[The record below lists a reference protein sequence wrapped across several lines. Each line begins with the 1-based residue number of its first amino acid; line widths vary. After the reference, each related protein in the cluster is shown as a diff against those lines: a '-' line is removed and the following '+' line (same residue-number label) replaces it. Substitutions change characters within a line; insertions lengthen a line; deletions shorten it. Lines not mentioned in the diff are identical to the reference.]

1 MLIELFCAEIFNS
14 LISFT
19 APKNPQ
25 GRSRYYLHPMDGKPE
40 ATEGWR
46 WSCGPIYSKELV
58 GIKAGS
64 RSTVRTTILSPAGP
78 LLLSVSFSKASAETI
93 HLSFWV

>member
-40 ATEGWR
+40 AAEGWR
-46 WSCGPIYSKELV
+46 WSCGPIYSMELV